1 MVERR
6 AVPQGLSITY
16 RQVPSLPRRAT
27 SVAVPRMSV
36 RSPSAVVPEIDQST
50 MSRAMSSAT
59 YTWRGC
65 TASGRPRDWNE
76 VFAAIRAV
84 PETARPG

>member
-1 MVERR
+1 
-6 AVPQGLSITY
+6 
-16 RQVPSLPRRAT
+16 
-27 SVAVPRMSV
+27 
-36 RSPSAVVPEIDQST
+36 
-50 MSRAMSSAT
+50 MSSAT

-84 PETARPG
+84 PETARPGWGMKRASDSYSCSTARGSPVLKARAKVAGWSEAAEVSVLRGACERC